1 MKLCSYNRILKIL
14 FVVILLNVFLFP
26 LTVLADPVNT
36 WIGCEIYIS
45 ALDKTQNLFL
55 LNMQTDRTP
64 ISASQMA
71 KDSERV
77 TGIKKIIYSS
87 YKKYI
92 VKNTRNYDVYEK
104 YTEEFNNLVPQ
115 SNFTIARS
123 VIESRL
129 TEKYGKNWSFILVE
143 IRTKGSSFP
152 VLYEIRIL
160 QGHNKFSGSGSQ
172 ELVNDIGYATP
183 EGLDSAIIS
192 TLEELF
198 PRVEKIIKFE
208 ASKPYMFQ

>member
-1 MKLCSYNRILKIL
+1 
-14 FVVILLNVFLFP
+14 
-26 LTVLADPVNT
+26 
-36 WIGCEIYIS
+36 
-45 ALDKTQNLFL
+45 
-55 LNMQTDRTP
+55 MQTDRTP

-92 VKNTRNYDVYEK
+92 VKNTRSYDVYEK